1 MDATSAEARG
11 LEILWTQLESIT
23 REMEA
28 TLVRTAFS
36 TAIRD
41 AGDCACAL
49 FDADGR
55 MISQASTAPGQLG
68 SMPFL
73 MKDFLREVP
82 AAQLQDGDVFITNHP
97 WLGCGHTPDFYVITP
112 IFCGAELYGF
122 AANSGHHADVG
133 GRLGAQDSREVYEEG
148 LLVPF
153 SHLHHAGIENRELMA
168 LMRLNSRLP
177 AELAGDLRAQVAANH
192 TAVVRLRSLASSA
205 GLTRVA
211 LAAAAEEIIERSARA
226 MRQAVSTMAP
236 GVHRG
241 ALTLDDTDER
251 GERLRIAISV
261 WKEGDAVVVDFD
273 GTSPQVAKPINSV
286 LNYSR
291 AYVFVGL
298 KMAVAAGLP
307 TNAGTLSCLQVRA
320 PEGSLVHPLFP
331 APVRW
336 RTTVGLMIADL
347 VLTVLGTAMPDR
359 VIAASGTVPRWH
371 QVFSSRTPGR
381 RFVLQPH
388 FMGGLGAAHNRDGL
402 SAVAWPANLRELSI
416 EAMEHDAPLMFL
428 RKCFRPDSGGAG
440 RFRGGLGEEIAI
452 QNPLAWQGAEAGPI
466 HATLNCGR
474 FHAGAVGLAGG
485 LAGAAGEL
493 RVNGVPI
500 SRSRAELTL
509 MPGDVVEFFTPGGGG
524 FGHPAERNVTALT
537 ADLEKGFISAEAGG
551 RLYGHEVPLASPR
564 AVTKA

>member
-1 MDATSAEARG
+1 MPAARDPSRA
-11 LEILWTQLESIT
+11 LDILWTQLESIT

-36 TAIRD
+36 TGIRD
-41 AGDCACAL
+41 AGDCSCAL
-49 FDADGR
+49 FDAQGR

-73 MKDFLREVP
+73 MADFLQRVP
-82 AAQLQDGDVFITNHP
+82 VAQLRDGDVFLTNDP
-97 WLGCGHTPDFYVITP
+97 WLGCGHTPDFYVVTP
-112 IFCGAELYGF
+112 IFCAGELYGF

-153 SHLHHAGIENRELMA
+153 SHLCHAGVENHELLA
-168 LMRLNSRLP
+168 LMSLNSRMP
-177 AELAGDLRAQVAANH
+177 AELVGDLRAQVAANH
-192 TAVVRLRSLASSA
+192 TALARVRGLAA
-205 GLTRVA
+205 AGGLTQPD
-211 LAAAAEEIIERSARA
+211 LAAAADEIIERSARA
-226 MRQAVSTMAP
+226 MRDAVGTMAP

-241 ALTLDDTDER
+241 CLLLDDVDED
-251 GERLRIAISV
+251 GQRLRIAIAV
-261 WKEGDAVVVDFD
+261 WKEGETVVVDFD

-307 TNAGTLSCLQVRA
+307 TNAGTLSCLKVLA
-320 PEGSLVHPLFP
+320 PEGSLVNPLFP

-347 VLTVLGTAMPDR
+347 VLTVLGAAMPER

-371 QVFSSRTPGR
+371 QVFSSRNPGS

-388 FMGGLGAAHNRDGL
+388 FMGGLGAALGRDGL

-416 EAMEHDAPLMFL
+416 EAMEHDAPLLFL
-428 RKCFRPDSGGAG
+428 RKAYRVDSGGAG
-440 RFRGGLGEEIAI
+440 TFRGGLGQEIAI
-452 QNPLAWQGAEAGPI
+452 QNPSAWHQGSAGPVRAI
-466 HATLNCGR
+466 LNCGR
-474 FHAGAVGLAGG
+474 FHDGAIGLAGG
-485 LAGAAGEL
+485 ERGAAGEL
-493 RVNGVPI
+493 RVNGTPVAQG
-500 SRSRAELTL
+500 RSEVTL
-509 MPGDVVEFFTPGGGG
+509 LPGDVVEFLTPGGGG
-524 FGHPAERNVTALT
+524 FGPASERDPAAL
-537 ADLEKGFISAEAGG
+537 DRDVRLGFVSPQAA
-551 RLYGHEVPLASPR
+551 RQTYGLQEQREEVS
-564 AVTKA
+564 T

>member
-1 MDATSAEARG
+1 MQATGAGPRA

-49 FDADGR
+49 FDAEGR

-73 MKDFLREVP
+73 MKDFLRHVP
-82 AAQLQDGDVFITNHP
+82 ANELRDGDVFITNDP
-97 WLGCGHTPDFYVITP
+97 WLGCGHTPDFYIVTP
-112 IFCGAELYGF
+112 IFCEGELYGF

-153 SHLHHAGIENRELMA
+153 SHLHHAGVENRELMA
-168 LMRLNSRLP
+168 LLRLNSRLP

-192 TAVVRLRSLASSA
+192 TAVMRLRGLARTA
-205 GLTRVA
+205 GLTRA
-211 LAAAAEEIIERSARA
+211 GLAAAAEEIITRSARA
-226 MRQAVSTMAP
+226 MREAVATMAP

-251 GERLRIAISV
+251 GERLRIAISL
-261 WKEGDAVVVDFD
+261 WKEGDAVVVDFE

-307 TNAGTLSCLQVRA
+307 TNAGTLSCLDVRA

-347 VLTVLGTAMPDR
+347 VLTVLGTAMPQR

-371 QVFSSRTPGR
+371 QVFSSRTPGS

-388 FMGGLGAAHNRDGL
+388 FMGGLGAAQGRDGL

-416 EAMEHDAPLMFL
+416 EAMETDAPLLFL
-428 RKCFRPDSGGAG
+428 RKCYRPDSGGAG
-440 RFRGGLGEEIAI
+440 RFRGGMGEEIAL
-452 QNPLAWQGAEAGPI
+452 QNPLLWRGTPAGPV

-474 FHAGAVGLAGG
+474 FHDGAVGLAGG
-485 LAGAAGEL
+485 LAGAPGEL
-493 RVNGVPI
+493 RINGEPVA
-500 SRSRAELTL
+500 RSRTEATL

-524 FGHPAERNVTALT
+524 FGPPAQRDPTALA
-537 ADLEKGFISAEAGG
+537 ADVEKGFVTAGAAR
-551 RLYGHEVPLASPR
+551 RLYGQEAPEDRSR
-564 AVTKA
+564 AVSEA